1 MCYNIITVKERGK
14 IKMNKKRYLVTIKY
28 KDDMLFRKEFVVL
41 RSAEKWSCKMVHKL
55 LVCDAVATITSNE
68 TGEIMTLIS
77 R

>member
-1 MCYNIITVKERGK
+1 MI
-14 IKMNKKRYLVTIKY
+14 KKRYSVVIKY
-28 KDDMLFRKEFVVL
+28 KEDLLFRKEFVVL

-55 LVCDAVATITSNE
+55 LVCDAVATITSHD